1 MSKQAAIEQEPL
13 TLEKDKSY
21 PNPPVLNMKW
31 ANRNINVIE
40 WANIQSARRVSDSSK
55 ASGIIL
61 YDVLVDIIL
70 CYIKLYGRESKH

>member
-1 MSKQAAIEQEPL
+1 M
-13 TLEKDKSY
+13 KS
-21 PNPPVLNMKW
+21 